1 MKIKTFSFWILDF
14 IKPIIEI
21 QSKYLMK
28 NPKISSVFLII
39 IATFFHILAK
49 TKLGEV
55 LLASKPFERQPNLH
69 KIELLCAIEE
79 EAKTKENVWK
89 NKTWLEYG
97 QGNIWK

>member
-1 MKIKTFSFWILDF
+1 
-14 IKPIIEI
+14 
-21 QSKYLMK
+21 MK
-28 NPKISSVFLII
+28 NPKNVLCFPNYYRHI
-39 IATFFHILAK
+39 FHILAK

-69 KIELLCAIEE
+69 KIELLCAIDEE
-79 EAKTKENVWK
+79 FKTKGNVWK